1 MRVLVAIAIATVLA
15 IVAIA
20 VVPVLLLERADD
32 WRAYAEAATA
42 LRSGAPL
49 YPWTGYPDIR
59 AFGQHPYLY
68 PPPLAAIWYVG
79 LTAESFAVL
88 KLGALAGA
96 MTLLARRSGG
106 AWPWAMAVAIAS
118 ITSSPAIHDAALGN
132 VMALFAAAVAV
143 SLADRGWGGSGA
155 LGVTCAVALKPALGP
170 YLLWL
175 LVRRRGSFG
184 RAFAAGLATTALF
197 AILLGPGRYL
207 EYLQALP
214 KTAVLAAPF
223 TGNLGL
229 SAISPALAIGG
240 MAFAY
245 AWTLGAAIRLDER
258 SAAVVSLAMT
268 QLAQPTIGLNYGVL
282 LIPALVVLWTVDRR
296 AAVAMALVLPLVV
309 IVSPVVA
316 GLILAG
322 AGTFA
327 GIAGRRERRAP
338 VALSA

>member
-1 MRVLVAIAIATVLA
+1 
-15 IVAIA
+15 
-20 VVPVLLLERADD
+20 
-32 WRAYAEAATA
+32 
-42 LRSGAPL
+42 
-49 YPWTGYPDIR
+49 
-59 AFGQHPYLY
+59 
-68 PPPLAAIWYVG
+68 
-79 LTAESFAVL
+79 
-88 KLGALAGA
+88 
-96 MTLLARRSGG
+96 
-106 AWPWAMAVAIAS
+106 MAVAIAS

-143 SLADRGWGGSGA
+143 SLADRGWGGSGT

-240 MAFAY
+240 MAFASPRRP
-245 AWTLGAAIRLDER
+245 GAASRPAQR
-258 SAAVVSLAMT
+258 PAAAASPPRR
-268 QLAQPTIGLNYGVL
+268 QPAQPRSG
-282 LIPALVVLWTVDRR
+282 
-296 AAVAMALVLPLVV
+296 
-309 IVSPVVA
+309 
-316 GLILAG
+316 
-322 AGTFA
+322 
-327 GIAGRRERRAP
+327 
-338 VALSA
+338 